1 MMRTE
6 KWDMYI
12 DTLQGHPSLCQ
23 TYHTLESMAYIKE
36 YIPPDKFPRLLD
48 IDVAE
53 GLETKLL

>member
-1 MMRTE
+1 
-6 KWDMYI
+6 MYI